1 MAQSA
6 CALRGCADKVYS
18 WQHMDITKQ
27 YPKLALNH
35 QDATVFEIESFLTGL
50 GLSTID
56 LINLSRSCDRGM
68 AESLGARSGASPE
81 EVFNILQKAKQLFI
95 SNLEP
100 GTPTVSK
107 EYIPTSFK
115 SLDSSMHGGI
125 PLGQITE
132 VFGASG
138 CGKSQFLLSLA
149 VRALVAGTGNES
161 SCVYIST
168 EATLE
173 SRRLDDFSSEV
184 PGALD
189 RVSYVY
195 CPDLDNQ
202 DHILFTQLRLKLEEG
217 IKSGRPVRMVII
229 DSVSHHMRAED
240 TFLNTLQFF
249 RSHLAWQEDQL
260 LGVPTYRQEKAK
272 FDAVTSQHMKGD
284 VRFRNRTLKKYY
296 LFTLY
301 SHLAELA
308 LSYNVAVVLANQVS
322 DVMDA
327 ADTGNNEKTEHIEE
341 DPLSFDFQV
350 GTFLGWDAV
359 SLSPYNFNA
368 SENETKE
375 NGENRKRKMDEEN
388 FEISNENRNTSW
400 NRQNTVRS
408 GPRRKVPA
416 MGYTWSKLIPNRI
429 LLWKAYLPIYE
440 RARDHEPIGDAEKGL
455 LNEQITNHS
464 TDADQATK
472 SSTETASSIAGFNVR
487 RYARAVSGYNQAGA
501 TAEFEISQTGLYE
514 VHAGRRT

>member
-1 MAQSA
+1 
-6 CALRGCADKVYS
+6 
-18 WQHMDITKQ
+18 
-27 YPKLALNH
+27 
-35 QDATVFEIESFLTGL
+35 
-50 GLSTID
+50 
-56 LINLSRSCDRGM
+56 
-68 AESLGARSGASPE
+68 
-81 EVFNILQKAKQLFI
+81 
-95 SNLEP
+95 
-100 GTPTVSK
+100 
-107 EYIPTSFK
+107 
-115 SLDSSMHGGI
+115 
-125 PLGQITE
+125 
-132 VFGASG
+132 
-138 CGKSQFLLSLA
+138 
-149 VRALVAGTGNES
+149 
-161 SCVYIST
+161 
-168 EATLE
+168 
-173 SRRLDDFSSEV
+173 
-184 PGALD
+184 
-189 RVSYVY
+189 
-195 CPDLDNQ
+195 
-202 DHILFTQLRLKLEEG
+202 
-217 IKSGRPVRMVII
+217 
-229 DSVSHHMRAED
+229 
-240 TFLNTLQFF
+240 
-249 RSHLAWQEDQL
+249 
-260 LGVPTYRQEKAK
+260 
-272 FDAVTSQHMKGD
+272 MKGD
-284 VRFRNRTLKKYY
+284 VRFRNRTSKKYY

-308 LSYNVAVVLANQVS
+308 SSYNVAVVLANQVS

-350 GTFLGWDAV
+350 GTFSGWDAV
-359 SLSPYNFNA
+359 SSSPYNFNA

-429 LLWKAYLPIYE
+429 LLWKAYSPIYE